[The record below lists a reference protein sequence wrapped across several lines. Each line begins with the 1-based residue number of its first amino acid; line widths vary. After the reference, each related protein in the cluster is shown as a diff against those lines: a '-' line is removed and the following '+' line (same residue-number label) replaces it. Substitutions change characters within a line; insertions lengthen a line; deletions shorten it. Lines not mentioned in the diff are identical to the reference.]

1 MSISARYRYT
11 MGENMITR
19 ISSEQRYNIIWLL
32 SRYFPFFF
40 KYISCADQE
49 FFPGAGIE
57 GEGSE
62 NWLSLRGIGGPGGG
76 GVEAYF
82 E

>member
-19 ISSEQRYNIIWLL
+19 ISSEQRYNILVIWLL
-32 SRYFPFFF
+32 SRYFPFFLNTF
-40 KYISCADQE
+40 HARIKN
-49 FFPGAGIE
+49 FFQGPGGGGLRKLIKFAGD
-57 GEGSE
+57 
-62 NWLSLRGIGGPGGG
+62 RGPGGG